1 MSDLPPIVDVVSVR
15 VLSRYVVEVGFADG
29 QTRVLDLESL
39 LWGDAFAALTA
50 DHDLFYAVEVDTD
63 AGTIV
68 WPNGADISPRA
79 LYEQC
84 KPAVPQVPA

>member
-1 MSDLPPIVDVVSVR
+1 MSDLTPVVDVVSVR

-29 QTRVLDLESL
+29 QTKVLDLEPL

-50 DHDLFYAVEVDTD
+50 DYDLFCAVEVDTD

-79 LYEQC
+79 LYEQG
-84 KPAVPQVPA
+84 KPAVPGVPV

>member
-1 MSDLPPIVDVVSVR
+1 MGDRTPIVDVVSVR

-29 QTRVLDLESL
+29 QAKVIDLEPL
-39 LWGDAFAALTA
+39 LWGDAFAALIA
-50 DHDLFYAVEVDTD
+50 DYDLFCAVEVDTD

-79 LYEQC
+79 LYEQG
-84 KPAVPQVPA
+84 KPAGPQVPA